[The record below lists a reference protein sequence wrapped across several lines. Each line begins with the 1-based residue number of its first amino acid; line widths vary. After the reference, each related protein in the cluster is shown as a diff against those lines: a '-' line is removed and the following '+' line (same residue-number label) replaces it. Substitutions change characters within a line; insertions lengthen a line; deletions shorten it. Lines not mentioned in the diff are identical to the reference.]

1 VGKHDTLGRAYLC
14 LDPGRYGDFLT
25 HDLWLDLDPQ
35 GRILIRVSMEGEKD
49 DIQFYFGRAF
59 RSLKRAEGDMTRIF
73 IDKMSPLILQSL
85 SRNVLKTLIKTGLPA
100 TLDYNKALG
109 NVKDFF
115 GSKMGS
121 NNSDILI
128 PLPQQEKP
136 RIRPEQLT
144 DVEIEQAISP
154 LFDYFET
161 NLQVLNSSLSDTARQ
176 TMMIRV
182 WKEILLVIEGLLIP
196 PLSDAH
202 SDMKPLSDK
211 EVDIVFKWLKF
222 LRDYFYAGG
231 EGPVPL
237 ELLQNQKY
245 RDVVSI
251 RLYYDWHTDALME
264 ECVRMMQQNLRGAPS
279 MKRRVKSVYQQR
291 NLGTIKDRKREKSK
305 QAENSNG
312 EVIMRILRMR
322 PNTRDFIEQQL
333 KIISAVQSEQES
345 RMKRRS
351 VASRQPRL
359 SPVPS
364 IPPISE

>member
-1 VGKHDTLGRAYLC
+1 
-14 LDPGRYGDFLT
+14 
-25 HDLWLDLDPQ
+25 
-35 GRILIRVSMEGEKD
+35 
-49 DIQFYFGRAF
+49 
-59 RSLKRAEGDMTRIF
+59 
-73 IDKMSPLILQSL
+73 MSPLILQSL

-211 EVDIVFKWLKF
+211 EVDIVFKWLK
-222 LRDYFYAGG
+222 
-231 EGPVPL
+231 
-237 ELLQNQKY
+237 
-245 RDVVSI
+245 
-251 RLYYDWHTDALME
+251 
-264 ECVRMMQQNLRGAPS
+264 
-279 MKRRVKSVYQQR
+279 
-291 NLGTIKDRKREKSK
+291 
-305 QAENSNG
+305 
-312 EVIMRILRMR
+312 VISHIQYSFEARI
-322 PNTRDFIEQQL
+322 DFG
-333 KIISAVQSEQES
+333 
-345 RMKRRS
+345 
-351 VASRQPRL
+351 
-359 SPVPS
+359 
-364 IPPISE
+364 